1 MTSSERADDKR
12 RGSRRRVLKGGKII
26 FRAGFSVID
35 CTVRDESEIG
45 ARLKLVTTLG
55 VPDVFQLRIMKGE
68 PREVRVVWRSGYEL
82 GVEFCLPR
90 PD

>member
-1 MTSSERADDKR
+1 VTKGAAH
-12 RGSRRRVLKGGKII
+12 GRRVLKGGKII

-35 CTVRDESEIG
+35 CIVRDESETG
-45 ARLKLVTTLG
+45 ARLRLVTTLG
-55 VPDVFQLRIMKGE
+55 VPDAFQLRIMKAE
-68 PREVRVVWRSGYEL
+68 PRGVRVVWRNGYEL